1 MAKAIKMNM
10 DSGIT
15 EQVDSIT
22 QEDPFIGVSQKLSCL
37 WEAAGF
43 PVKLTD
49 LAWDKWSLRCYG
61 ISR

>member
-37 WEAAGF
+37 
-43 PVKLTD
+43 
-49 LAWDKWSLRCYG
+49 
-61 ISR
+61 